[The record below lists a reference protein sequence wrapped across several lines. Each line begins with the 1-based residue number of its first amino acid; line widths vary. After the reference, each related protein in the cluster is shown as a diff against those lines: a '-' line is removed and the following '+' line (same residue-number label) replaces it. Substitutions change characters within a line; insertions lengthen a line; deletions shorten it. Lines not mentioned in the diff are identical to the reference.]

1 MAAGKLTI
9 SDQDAQALINY
20 RGSIPGQS
28 LTNSPDNSYPWE
40 NPPRFTNRREAEIF
54 ILEELTEKET
64 FIALTDMIA
73 EGITIEDIARTYL
86 LSGYSRGLW
95 TVDLLLLLA
104 ESTSFIIMALAEK
117 VGLDYELYTGEADEP
132 EDPER
137 ETEFVNK
144 SSNIMKEKIKS
155 LQSKGVEN
163 VNLDN
168 KELKQAIEEVPVQSL
183 LQRSEEE

>member
-117 VGLDYELYTGEADEP
+117 VGLDYELYAGDADEP
-132 EDPER
+132 DDQER
-137 ETEFVNK
+137 EAEFVNK

>member
-9 SDQDAQALINY
+9 SDQDAQALMNY

-86 LSGYSRGLW
+86 LSGYSRG
-95 TVDLLLLLA
+95 
-104 ESTSFIIMALAEK
+104 S
-117 VGLDYELYTGEADEP
+117 
-132 EDPER
+132 
-137 ETEFVNK
+137 
-144 SSNIMKEKIKS
+144 
-155 LQSKGVEN
+155 
-163 VNLDN
+163 
-168 KELKQAIEEVPVQSL
+168 
-183 LQRSEEE
+183 